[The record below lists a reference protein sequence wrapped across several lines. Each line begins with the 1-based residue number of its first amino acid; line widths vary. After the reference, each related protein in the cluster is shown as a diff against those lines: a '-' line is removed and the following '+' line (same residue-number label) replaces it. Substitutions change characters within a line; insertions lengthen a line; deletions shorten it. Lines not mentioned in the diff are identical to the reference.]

1 MRVVKFFYYHCQSTL
16 LSMKTKE
23 ETIFMRYHMMFVS
36 KSMLLK
42 RFFLHHVYSFIC
54 ACSHTYFHF
63 YLKCYFNND
72 INKSCKLKTAFMQ
85 MRKHKMYHHHRS
97 TIINKYEILKNF
109 LVWMYVYIYGQQ
121 TNIESNI
128 VESLNIIKMFIWI
141 NYPKM
146 NRMEDII

>member
-72 INKSCKLKTAFMQ
+72 INKSCKLKTASMQ

-97 TIINKYEILKNF
+97 TIRKNMRFSKTSLLECTFISMGNRRTLRAIL
-109 LVWMYVYIYGQQ
+109 
-121 TNIESNI
+121 S
-128 VESLNIIKMFIWI
+128 SH
-141 NYPKM
+141 
-146 NRMEDII
+146 